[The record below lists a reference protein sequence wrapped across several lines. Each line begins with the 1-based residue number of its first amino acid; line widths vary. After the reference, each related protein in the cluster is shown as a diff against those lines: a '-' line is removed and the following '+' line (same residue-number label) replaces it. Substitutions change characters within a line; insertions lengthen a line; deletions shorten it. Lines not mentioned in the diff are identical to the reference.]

1 MSGTKIVEAASMKT
15 QTKTKTSHAKMYGDK
30 RQRELYKRFPPD
42 SFLGNEQTVAHFL
55 EWVTFFRRNLHRLA
69 TDYFGWKLHLYQII
83 MLYLM
88 GISQFIVIIASRA
101 CAKSFIIAMFSC
113 CKCVVYPKTMIVLT
127 SATKGQSKLL
137 VSEKIQKELMNS
149 SPMLR
154 REILRIKDNQHE
166 VVVYFRNH
174 STITVVPASD
184 NGRGYRST
192 IAVREEFR
200 QIKKSVDD
208 GVISPFQII
217 RQTPY
222 MMDEF
227 YENIEDLQ
235 EESVDVYISSSWIDN
250 GHWMW
255 DIVDQ
260 TFDDMLKGAP
270 YFLLAF
276 DESIPLKHKIKTMKY
291 FQREKK
297 KQDPLTWRIEF
308 LNERVKENE
317 YAFFTYAMLQQ
328 NQRVKKP
335 FYPRTN
341 LDVKTKKKN
350 PYNIPKQK
358 GEIRLV
364 SCDMAFIENKK
375 NDNSIF
381 TCMRLLPDST
391 TYNRHSDSDIMVN
404 NGYRRVVPYMES
416 VQGGDTTRQA
426 LRIRQL
432 FEDFG
437 ADYIVLDLRNA
448 GISIYDMLARIMYDD
463 ERDIEYSP
471 LTCMNDDSIAK
482 RIKIEGANPC
492 IFVINATQTLNSNI
506 AMDFRRVLIDEQID
520 LLVSFETACEEVLP
534 NIKEYTDS
542 VDLNQQI
549 FFESPF
555 LETQAFLSE
564 TTALVYEKKEQT
576 GAIVIKEQGANRKD
590 RYTSVSYGSWFASAL
605 EKDLISANDDYE
617 YTVLI
622 N

>member
-1 MSGTKIVEAASMKT
+1 MKNS
-15 QTKTKTSHAKMYGDK
+15 QTKNSIPRNKTYADVKQK
-30 RQRELYKRFPPD
+30 ELYKKFSSD
-42 SFLGNEQTVAHFL
+42 SFLGNEKNVDHFL
-55 EWVTFFRRNLHRLA
+55 LWLTFFRRNLHRLA
-69 TDYFGWKLHLYQII
+69 TDYLGLKLHLYQII

-88 GISQFIVIIASRA
+88 GINQFIVIVASRA
-101 CAKSFIIAMFSC
+101 CAKSFIIALFAC
-113 CKCVVYPKTMIVLT
+113 CKCILYPKSMIVLT
-127 SATKGQSKLL
+127 SSTKGQSKLL
-137 VSEKIQKELMNS
+137 VSEKIQKELMNL
-149 SPMLR
+149 SPALR
-154 REILRIKDNQHE
+154 KEILKVKDNQSE
-166 VVVYFRNH
+166 VIVFFRNH
-174 STITVVPASD
+174 STITVVPASE

-208 GVISPFQII
+208 GIISPFQII

-227 YENIEDLQ
+227 YENIEELQ
-235 EESVDVYISSSWIDN
+235 EESIDVYISSSWIDN

-260 TFDDMLKGAP
+260 AFDDMLNGNVSC
-270 YFLLAF
+270 LLAF

-317 YAFFTYAMLQQ
+317 HAFFTYAMLQQ
-328 NQRVKKP
+328 NQKVKKP
-335 FYPRTN
+335 FYPRTA
-341 LDVKTKKKN
+341 LDVKTNRKN
-350 PYNIPKQK
+350 PYDIPKQN

-364 SCDMAFIENKK
+364 ACDMAFVENKK

-391 TYNRHSDSDIMVN
+391 TYNRSSDRNVKID
-404 NGYRRVVPYMES
+404 NGYRRVVSYLES
-416 VQGGDTTRQA
+416 VQGGDTTKQA

-432 FEDFG
+432 FEDFN

-463 ERDIEYSP
+463 ERDIEYVP
-471 LTCMNDDSIAK
+471 LSCMNDDAIAN

-506 AMDFRRVLIDEQID
+506 AMDFRRVLTDKQID
-520 LLVSFETACEEVLP
+520 LLVSFEIASEEVLP
-534 NIKEYTDS
+534 NIKDYTNS
-542 VDLNQQI
+542 IDLNGQI
-549 FFESPF
+549 FYEAPF
-555 LETQAFLSE
+555 LETQAFISE

-576 GAIVIKEQGANRKD
+576 GAIVIKEQGTNRKD
-590 RYTSVSYGSWFASAL
+590 RYTSISYGSWFASAL

-617 YTVLI
+617 YTVII